1 MSKALLDYYVKHAI
15 STARNLSIEVR
26 THNKAPI
33 NPKNGGHFQM
43 LPVYETETYSLLKKT
58 QEICGTTVTCVN
70 TPPEFVDA
78 YWKRFEI
85 DGQPSS
91 ELTVTDQNYCRTRYF
106 VCKELMHHYLQ
117 DTDSAT
123 TSNTALRTL
132 IVNLVKGSSG
142 MMENASSIVDN
153 AAYYGALEYLL
164 PNDTMP
170 LAQKLFSDFSEKEG
184 ADKAYAII
192 AYKLRIPLSL
202 VEYRFANDAE
212 FNF

>member
-1 MSKALLDYYVKHAI
+1 MSKVLLDYYVKHAI
-15 STARNLSIEVR
+15 STARSLSLEVR
-26 THNKAPI
+26 TKNGAQV
-33 NPKNGGHFQM
+33 NPKNGKHFQM
-43 LPVYETETYSLLKKT
+43 LPVYETEAYSLLKKT
-58 QEICGTTVTCVN
+58 QEICETDVTCVN
-70 TPPEFVDA
+70 TLPEYVDA

-85 DGQPSS
+85 DGKASS

-132 IVNLVKGSSG
+132 IVNLVKGSAG

-153 AAYYGALEYLL
+153 AAYYGALEYLI
-164 PNDTMP
+164 PNDIMP
-170 LAQKLFSDFSEKEG
+170 LARKLFDDFSERDG
-184 ADKAYAII
+184 ADSAYSII

-202 VEYRFANDAE
+202 VEYRFANDLE